1 MLELQAVSSSSI
13 PFDPTSIDALGDAEL
28 DALPFGVIALDEAG
42 VVVRYNLFESRLAR
56 LDRRQVLGRDFFRDV
71 ARCAR
76 GERFEGRF
84 RRLAK
89 SPPGEPGAERFPFT
103 FDFAFGAQE
112 VTVEMARVSPSGH
125 VYLFINRSRVGA
137 PRPDFPVEDL
147 GTAQAALA
155 PDEALL
161 GVRRDSLE
169 RRVVEIEW
177 SVLSALRATCD
188 RLAPE
193 SWTLFCSEWGVAWG
207 RRLAVDLETL
217 AIERHAQS
225 LRELPMRAV
234 SDLLGE
240 QLTSRGWGHLE
251 LDFAAA
257 SRGLIGLRVA
267 RSALAESTRSSGRST
282 VAAAFACP
290 LLAGC
295 LGAVLSHVA
304 QRKLTV
310 REVACAA
317 QGAPRCE
324 MVAVGPSRR
333 EALDA
338 AIAGGARG
346 IVAVSG
352 LLLVGDA
359 EGDE

>member
-1 MLELQAVSSSSI
+1 MLDLQSVSSTRV
-13 PFDPTSIDALGDAEL
+13 PFEPASLDALGDAEL
-28 DALPFGVIALDEAG
+28 DALSFGVIALDELG
-42 VVVRYNLFESRLAR
+42 IVRRYNLYESRLAR
-56 LDRRQVLGRDFFRDV
+56 LDRRQVVGKDFFRDV

-84 RRLAK
+84 RRLAA
-89 SPPGEPGAERFPFT
+89 SEAGAREAERFPFT

-112 VTVEMARVSPSGH
+112 VAVEMVRAPSSRY
-125 VYLFINRSRVGA
+125 VYLLINRSRVA
-137 PRPDFPVEDL
+137 PPRPDFPREEL
-147 GTAQAALA
+147 GTLQAALA

-161 GVRRDSLE
+161 GVRRDPLE

-193 SWTLFCSEWGVAWG
+193 SWTLFCTEWGVAWG

-225 LRELPMRAV
+225 LRELPMRVV
-234 SDLLGE
+234 SDLLSE
-240 QLTSRGWGHLE
+240 QLRSRGWGRLE
-251 LDFAAA
+251 LDFADA
-257 SRGLIGLRVA
+257 SRGLVAMRVE
-267 RSALAESTRSSGRST
+267 RSALAESTRASGRST
-282 VAAAFACP
+282 VAAAFSCP

-317 QGAPRCE
+317 HGAACCE
-324 MVAVGPSRR
+324 LVAVGPALR

-338 AIAGGARG
+338 AIASGTRG
-346 IVAVSG
+346 IADAAAV
-352 LLLVGDA
+352 LLVGDA
-359 EGDE
+359 REEA